1 MALQQLSEASDNIER
16 YRLLRKLGVENKMIN
31 HAILLQVGI
40 YFLMPLVLAVLHSII
55 GIGVI
60 NGTMS
65 QFGTNMLSDAAIT
78 AGIVLLLYGLY
89 FLATYFGSKNMVRE
103 RKR

>member
-1 MALQQLSEASDNIER
+1 MTILKVNAREINRRVLAVARQLNI
-16 YRLLRKLGVENKMIN
+16 
-31 HAILLQVGI
+31 
-40 YFLMPLVLAVLHSII
+40 LAVLHSMI

-60 NGTMS
+60 NGVVS

-78 AGIVLLLYGLY
+78 AGIVLFLYGLY
-89 FLATYFGSKNMVRE
+89 FLATYFGSKNMIRE